1 MNFILRLKNKTCLVA
16 LISSIIAFVYQILG
30 IFEVV
35 PVISESEIT
44 QICGIVINLLVTLG
58 VIVDPTT
65 QGIADSKQA
74 LEYTEPKKENKN
86 GI

>member
-35 PVISESEIT
+35 PVISENEIT

-74 LEYTEPKKENKN
+74 LEYTEPKKGE
-86 GI
+86 

>member
-16 LISSIIAFVYQILG
+16 LISSIVAFVYQILG

-58 VIVDPTT
+58 IIVDPTT

-74 LEYTEPKKENKN
+74 LEYAEPKKGE
-86 GI
+86 

>member
-74 LEYTEPKKENKN
+74 LEYTEPKKGE
-86 GI
+86 

>member
-16 LISSIIAFVYQILG
+16 LISSIVAFVYQILG

-58 VIVDPTT
+58 IIVDPTT
-65 QGIADSKQA
+65 QGIVDSKQA
-74 LEYTEPKKENKN
+74 LEYTEPKKGE
-86 GI
+86 

>member
-16 LISSIIAFVYQILG
+16 LISSIVAFVYQILG

-58 VIVDPTT
+58 IIVDPTT

-74 LEYTEPKKENKN
+74 LKYTEPKKGE
-86 GI
+86 

>member
-16 LISSIIAFVYQILG
+16 LISSIVAFVYQILG

-58 VIVDPTT
+58 IIVDPTT
-65 QGIADSKQA
+65 QGISDSKQA
-74 LEYTEPKKENKN
+74 LKYTEPKKGE
-86 GI
+86 

>member
-16 LISSIIAFVYQILG
+16 FISSIIAFVYQILG

-58 VIVDPTT
+58 IIVDPTT

-74 LEYTEPKKENKN
+74 LEYTEPKKGE
-86 GI
+86 

>member
-1 MNFILRLKNKTCLVA
+1 MNFILRLKDKTCLVA
-16 LISSIIAFVYQILG
+16 LISSSIAFVYQILG

-74 LEYTEPKKENKN
+74 LEYTEPKKGE
-86 GI
+86 

>member
-16 LISSIIAFVYQILG
+16 LISSIVAFVYQVLG

-58 VIVDPTT
+58 IIVDPTT

-74 LEYTEPKKENKN
+74 LKYTEPKKGE
-86 GI
+86 

>member
-1 MNFILRLKNKTCLVA
+1 MNFILRLKNKTCLAA
-16 LISSIIAFVYQILG
+16 LISSIVAFVYQILG

-58 VIVDPTT
+58 IIVDPTT

-74 LEYTEPKKENKN
+74 LKYTEPKKGE
-86 GI
+86 

>member
-65 QGIADSKQA
+65 QGIADSKQV
-74 LEYTEPKKENKN
+74 LEYTEPKKGE
-86 GI
+86 